1 VNGRIRKRG
10 SRYEVFLELGEQDA
24 QRCPACRKR
33 FWTDDER
40 HETCPKCGGE
50 LEAVVARRERWI
62 GSYGLQKAANGALKD
77 AMVASEHGELVDAS
91 RLTVAQY
98 MKEWAKD
105 LDARVNDGTMK
116 PSTAVSY
123 QGHVDNHIVP
133 GLGYLRLQSLTPR
146 HVDRF
151 QQELAERPGRGGG
164 SLSAASRRHI
174 HVTLHAALHDAKRKR
189 LIGYNPADDA
199 QLAPAERKKIGADKV
214 WTADQLHTFLDATDG
229 DRLGVLWQFM
239 GTKGLRRGEA
249 LGLRWSDVDLDGAM
263 VRVELNRVSA
273 NYVVHEGD
281 PKSEAGQR
289 PMPLL
294 PVTVAALR
302 KWKAQ
307 QNAEHL
313 KWGAAWQDTGHVFT
327 REDGTPWHPD
337 RISKLWVKTVAGVD
351 VPRIRLHDLRH
362 GFATMHIAAG
372 TQAKHLQLLMGHSR
386 IGVTM
391 DAYVHPDQDD
401 LTAAQANFG
410 AAFVGTS

>member
-10 SRYEVFLELGEQDA
+10 TRYEVFLELGEQDA
-24 QRCPACRKR
+24 QRCPTCRKR

-40 HETCPKCGGE
+40 HEACPKCDGE
-50 LEAVVARRERWI
+50 LEPVVARRERWI
-62 GSYGLQKAANGALKD
+62 GSYGLQKEATTALKN
-77 AMVASEHGELVDAS
+77 ALVASEHGELVDAS

-98 MKEWAKD
+98 MREWAKG
-105 LDARVNDGTMK
+105 LDARVKDGTMK
-116 PSTAVSY
+116 PSTAASY
-123 QGHVDNHIVP
+123 KGHIDGHIIP
-133 GLGYLRLQSLTPR
+133 GLGYLRLQSLTAR

-151 QQELAERPGRGGG
+151 QQELADKDGRGGG
-164 SLSAASRRHI
+164 RLSPATRRHI
-174 HVTLHAALHDAKRKR
+174 HVTLHSALHDAKRKR

-199 QLAPAERKKIGADKV
+199 QLAPADHEPIGADQV
-214 WTADQLHTFLDATDG
+214 WSVDQLTTFLKSVEN

-239 GTKGLRRGEA
+239 GTTGLRRGEA
-249 LGLRWSDVDLDGAM
+249 LGLKWSDVDLDGATL
-263 VRVELNRVSA
+263 RVADNRVSV

-281 PKSEAGQR
+281 PKSRAGKR

-313 KWGAAWQDTGHVFT
+313 KWGAGWHDTGYVFT
-327 REDGTPWHPD
+327 REDGAAWHPD
-337 RISKLWVKTVAGVD
+337 FVSKKWAKTVAGVK

-372 TQAKHLQLLMGHSR
+372 TSAKHLQLLMGHSR

-391 DAYVHPDQDD
+391 DAYVHPDEDD
-401 LTAAQANFG
+401 LTAAQGNLS
-410 AAFVGTS
+410 AALAGKS